1 MIEQWREDW
10 RISRMAILEEFRLQ
24 VPEAKMKQVL
34 DRDEARVREILADGL
49 DVGTIVR
56 CIVPVTLEKHPEHG
70 WVFVCT
76 DGKMFRV
83 SNYIYI

>member
-1 MIEQWREDW
+1 
-10 RISRMAILEEFRLQ
+10 MAIAEEFRLR

-34 DRDEARVREILADGL
+34 DEDEARVREILANGL

-56 CIVPVTLEKHPEHG
+56 YIVPVTLEKHPEHG
-70 WVFVCT
+70 WVFVCA

-83 SNYIYI
+83 SDYI

>member
-10 RISRMAILEEFRLQ
+10 RISRMAIAEEFRLQ

-34 DRDEARVREILADGL
+34 DGL
-49 DVGTIVR
+49 DVGTIIR
-56 CIVPVTLEKHPEHG
+56 YIVPVTLEKHPEHG

-76 DGKMFRV
+76 DGEMFRV